1 MRDIFDNGE
10 ARCLCPLLPAEGGEK
25 VRMRDQGALQPQIE
39 ENRSALTLTLS
50 RRRERERAQIA
61 YYAACFFGVISLRLI
76 MASAICTA
84 FSAAPLRRLS
94 DTHQKAMPFST
105 VASSRMRE
113 I

>member
-1 MRDIFDNGE
+1 MRG
-10 ARCLCPLLPAEGGEK
+10 L
-25 VRMRDQGALQPQIE
+25 GALQRLNV
-39 ENRSALTLTLS
+39 ENRSTLTLS
-50 RRRERERAQIA
+50 LSHAVGEGTRTMVA

-84 FSAAPLRRLS
+84 LSAAPLRRLS